1 MLCSARPFCVEKE
14 LMLRQLLSF
23 GALSVFLLQ
32 APPGASQTTSQT
44 ISQMQR
50 MLVTAKATTRDTPN
64 PHPLTWWTQNPLRL
78 DENRSLLVGIKAAD
92 GHIISARD
100 YHFEQKVTTLGTI
113 SGHRLVEVI
122 TTIHDLPSLAKL
134 PDNES
139 SQPSEDAPPTQW
151 KSLLVEADASDRYVE
166 IYRLQAEYG
175 TYLPMTSA
183 IILGT
188 GEDAILRTFDPAN
201 GNGGHCSEGYWWF
214 DKSGAHDV
222 DFSPLDRAIAGAQPP
237 ATTAW
242 PHCWALASNNYEVRV
257 GVQRTDAK
265 CHGCDWLGEI
275 VATYQ
280 IKQGQATPTSIHFV
294 TTSEQ

>member
-1 MLCSARPFCVEKE
+1 
-14 LMLRQLLSF
+14 MLRQLLSF
-23 GALSVFLLQ
+23 GALGVFLLQ
-32 APPGASQTTSQT
+32 APSGASQSTSQTTSQL
-44 ISQMQR
+44 QR

-78 DENRSLLVGIKAAD
+78 DEDRSLLFGIKAAD

-100 YHFEQKVTTLGTI
+100 YRFEQKVTTLGTI
-113 SGHRLVEVI
+113 SGHQIVEVI
-122 TTIHDLPSLAKL
+122 TTIHDQPSLVL
-134 PDNES
+134 PKFPDSEP
-139 SQPSEDAPPTQW
+139 SQPSEEDVPPTQW

-188 GEDAILRTFDPAN
+188 GEDAILRTFDPSN
-201 GNGGHCSEGYWWF
+201 GNGGGCSEGYWWF
-214 DKSGAHDV
+214 DRSGAHDV

-237 ATTAW
+237 TTTAW
-242 PHCWALASNNYEVRV
+242 PHCWALASNKYEVKV

-265 CHGCDWLGEI
+265 CHACDWLGEI

-280 IKQGQATPTSIHFV
+280 IKQGQATPISVRFV
-294 TTSEQ
+294 PTPEQ